1 MRKGFVLMLET
12 TQNMPRVVYY
22 AATWGAKNP
31 LNFFSVALQFLCEN
45 IRSLVKKQILKTL

>member
-22 AATWGAKNP
+22 AATWGDI
-31 LNFFSVALQFLCEN
+31 QG
-45 IRSLVKKQILKTL
+45 RG